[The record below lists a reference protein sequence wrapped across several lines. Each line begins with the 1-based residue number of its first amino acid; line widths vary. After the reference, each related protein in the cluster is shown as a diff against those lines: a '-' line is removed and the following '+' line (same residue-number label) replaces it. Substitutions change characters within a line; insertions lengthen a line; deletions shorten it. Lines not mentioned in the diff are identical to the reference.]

1 MKNLFLI
8 ILFLLYSTVN
18 FCQLRDTLK
27 VMTFNIR
34 CQSGEKEDDINYWGS
49 RKYLVAEI
57 IEKYNPGIIGMQE
70 AEKRQIDDLE
80 NLLENYRWLGV
91 GRDDGKDAGEFSPIF
106 YDSTK
111 YDSQWDSTFWLSPTP
126 QIPSKGWDAMLN
138 RIATFALLKNK
149 ENGKEFYF
157 FNTHFDHIGDTARIE
172 SAKLI
177 IKKIREIPADLPVI
191 FSGDFNVTSES
202 EPYKILTGEKLRNGN
217 PVLYDAQFIS
227 SAPHFG
233 GMNSFNGFGKT
244 KEPDR
249 KIDFIFVND
258 KVTVNSHGII
268 TDKFN
273 GLYPS
278 DHFPVLAEIVFEK

>member
-1 MKNLFLI
+1 MKNILLI
-8 ILFLLYSTVN
+8 ILFLLYTTVI
-18 FCQLRDTLK
+18 FCQSGDTIK

-57 IEKYNPGIIGMQE
+57 IERYNPGIIGMQE

-80 NLLENYRWLGV
+80 NLLEGYGWFGV

-111 YDSQWDSTFWLSPTP
+111 YEVKWDSTFWLSPTP
-126 QIPSKGWDAMLN
+126 QMPSKGWDAMLN
-138 RIATFALLKNK
+138 RIVTFALLKNK
-149 ENGKEFYF
+149 EDGKEFYF

-177 IKKIREIPADLPVI
+177 IKKIKEIPADLPVI
-191 FSGDFNVTSES
+191 LSGDFNITSDS
-202 EPYKILTGEKLRNGN
+202 EPYKVLTGEKLQDGD

-227 SAPHFG
+227 STLHYG

-249 KIDFIFVND
+249 KIDFIFVNN
-258 KVTVNSHGII
+258 KVGVTSHGII
-268 TDKFN
+268 TDKIN

-278 DHFPVLAEIVFEK
+278 DHYPVMAGVLVH